1 MAGTVRDNS
10 LSGQIVANY
19 RVGRLVGRGGM
30 GAVYEAVHQYLG
42 RRAALKVLHEHFA
55 QTPELTARFVNEARA
70 ANAVQHPSVVS
81 VFEIG
86 QLPDGTRYILMEFL
100 DGPPLSQR
108 IRELAA
114 SAESPP
120 PAPGSAGPGVP
131 AVSLR
136 VIVSMRLMRQ
146 LASALRALHE
156 KGVIHRDLKPDN
168 ILIVKDPETP
178 GGERAKLLDFGI
190 AKFVSE
196 YGRISESPFPGVPAY
211 VKTAFGALLG
221 TPMYMGP
228 ELWRGKGNVDHRI
241 DIYSLGCIFFELL
254 TGRPPYHAS
263 AIAQL
268 MQMHVRQK
276 PPPALLQRPE
286 IPRALAELVHRM
298 LAKEPADR
306 PTTTEVE
313 IVLERL
319 LAPSAQSAP
328 GSVPGDASTMLLRPG
343 STQEEH
349 LEQEDETM
357 PMQRVAL
364 VAKSLTMIPTLDPQA
379 VVLAGSSSLC
389 GSEPPGPV
397 VPQPVGT
404 APPPAALLHS
414 AAAALPSASKPD
426 AGEASPGSAGVSDGD
441 RSPSGS
447 AQLIPVPQIRRRVST
462 FFFAGMALL
471 MLSSL
476 HQVLRGTVGPFVPGV
491 PPPMASYPERE
502 GQLQSIPVRA
512 EVRHPATM
520 KLLGYTP
527 YSYRV
532 SPVQPLSF
540 VLCKPGYKSRHVS
553 AEWDD
558 AGSVITRL
566 QKKKP

>member
-19 RVGRLVGRGGM
+19 RVGRMVGRGGM

-42 RRAALKVLHEHFA
+42 RRAALKVLHA
-55 QTPELTARFVNEARA
+55 QFTQAPDLTARFVNEARA
-70 ANAVQHPSVVS
+70 ANAVQHPGVVS

-136 VIVSMRLMRQ
+136 VIVSMRLVRQ

-168 ILIVKDPETP
+168 VLIVKDPETP

-263 AIAQL
+263 ALAQL

-298 LAKEPADR
+298 LAKSADR
-306 PTTTEVE
+306 
-313 IVLERL
+313 
-319 LAPSAQSAP
+319 
-328 GSVPGDASTMLLRPG
+328 
-343 STQEEH
+343 
-349 LEQEDETM
+349 
-357 PMQRVAL
+357 
-364 VAKSLTMIPTLDPQA
+364 
-379 VVLAGSSSLC
+379 LAG
-389 GSEPPGPV
+389 
-397 VPQPVGT
+397 
-404 APPPAALLHS
+404 A
-414 AAAALPSASKPD
+414 
-426 AGEASPGSAGVSDGD
+426 
-441 RSPSGS
+441 
-447 AQLIPVPQIRRRVST
+447 
-462 FFFAGMALL
+462 
-471 MLSSL
+471 
-476 HQVLRGTVGPFVPGV
+476 
-491 PPPMASYPERE
+491 
-502 GQLQSIPVRA
+502 
-512 EVRHPATM
+512 
-520 KLLGYTP
+520 
-527 YSYRV
+527 
-532 SPVQPLSF
+532 
-540 VLCKPGYKSRHVS
+540 
-553 AEWDD
+553 
-558 AGSVITRL
+558 
-566 QKKKP
+566 